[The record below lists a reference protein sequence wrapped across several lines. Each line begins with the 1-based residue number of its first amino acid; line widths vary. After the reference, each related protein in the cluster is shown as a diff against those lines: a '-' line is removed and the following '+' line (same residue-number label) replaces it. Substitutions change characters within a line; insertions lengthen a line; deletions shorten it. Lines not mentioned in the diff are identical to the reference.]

1 MVAWS
6 VRRERRPAPR
16 AAAALV
22 VLLAA
27 LIHLLGCAHGPALTG
42 SARADTPLLVAAVCD
57 RTCAPDAVSS
67 TRPAPAPGGEQPHC
81 QDSDEPTVQPP
92 RGIAP
97 PVPAVDGTAPAV
109 ADHDRFP
116 APRTGPP
123 DGPAPGPAT
132 DGRSRARLGVWRS

>member
-6 VRRERRPAPR
+6 VRREHRPVPR

-27 LIHLLGCAHGPALTG
+27 LVHLLGCAHGPVPAGFVRT
-42 SARADTPLLVAAVCD
+42 DTPLLLAAVCD
-57 RTCAPDAVSS
+57 RTCAPDAVAS
-67 TRPAPAPGGEQPHC
+67 TWPAPAPGDEQPHC
-81 QDSDEPTVQPP
+81 RDADEPTVQPP

-97 PVPAVDGTAPAV
+97 PAPAV
-109 ADHDRFP
+109 AGAAPAAADHAKFP
-116 APRTGPP
+116 SPRSGPP
-123 DGPAPGPAT
+123 EGPTPGPAT